1 MAVTPLT
8 TVPKGGANDELA
20 YRELPHNLEAE
31 QALLGALLVNN
42 AAAEKVQGFL
52 MPEHFYEPVHGR
64 IFDAIVKLMERGQ
77 TADPVK
83 LKPYFKDDPALED
96 VGGVSYIVRL
106 AASAPTVFNP
116 EDYARTVYDLALR
129 RVLIEI
135 GEKLT
140 TTAYDSPVDS
150 SAAEQIEAAEQDLFQ
165 LAEIG
170 QVEGGFK
177 RFRTSMKDALGNIE
191 AARKDPDE
199 LSGVTTGLKAL
210 NAKLGGLHKSDLIV
224 LAGRPSMGK
233 TALGT
238 NIAFAAAKRFLEDKE
253 SGLEPGK
260 SKGAV
265 VGFFSLEMSADQL
278 ANRILAERSGISS
291 ELLRRGMIKDNDF
304 REVVRAVQEL
314 EELPLFIDDTP
325 ALTISSLRTRARR
338 LRRLEN
344 LGLIVVDY
352 LQLLHGSGRGTA
364 AENRVLEISEITRG
378 LKNLAKELQVPV
390 LALSQLSR
398 AVEQRDNKHP
408 QLSDLRESGTIEQD
422 ADVVLFIYREEY
434 YKEKDQPSDKSSPEF
449 AKWMEDM
456 EKIYGVAEIIVGKQ
470 RHGPTGMVK
479 LRFDKEVT
487 RFTDLASESALPEQ
501 LE

>member
-1 MAVTPLT
+1 MAVTPLP
-8 TVPKGGANDELA
+8 TVSKAEANPEPVM
-20 YRELPHNLEAE
+20 RELPHNLEAE

-42 AAAEKVQGFL
+42 AAAEKVQSFL
-52 MPEHFYEPVHGR
+52 EPHHFFEPVHSR
-64 IFDAIVKLMERGQ
+64 IFDAILKLMERGQ
-77 TADPVK
+77 TADPIK
-83 LKPYFKDDPALED
+83 LKPFFKDDPALED
-96 VGGVSYIVRL
+96 VGGSAYIVRL
-106 AASAPTVFNP
+106 AASAPTIFNP
-116 EDYARTVYDLALR
+116 EDYAKTVYDLALR
-129 RVLIEI
+129 RALIEI
-135 GEKLT
+135 SEKMTL
-140 TTAYDSPVDS
+140 TAYDSPIET
-150 SAAEQIEAAEQDLFQ
+150 SATEQIERAEQDLFL
-165 LAEIG
+165 LAEVG
-170 QVEGGFK
+170 RVEGGFK
-177 RFRTSMKDALGNIE
+177 RFRMSMKEALGNIE

-210 NAKLGGLHKSDLIV
+210 NAKLGGLHKSDLVV

-238 NIAFAAAKRFLEDKE
+238 NIAFAAAKRFLEDRE
-253 SGLEPGK
+253 AGSDPLK

-291 ELLRRGMIKDNDF
+291 ELLRRGMIKDQDF

-338 LRRLEN
+338 LKRLEN
-344 LGLIVVDY
+344 LGMVVVDY
-352 LQLLHGSGRGTA
+352 LQLLRGTGKGTA
-364 AENRVLEISEITRG
+364 GENRVLEISEITRG
-378 LKNLAKELQVPV
+378 LKNLAKELNVPV

-398 AVEQRDNKHP
+398 QVEQRDNKRP

-422 ADVVLFIYREEY
+422 ADVVIFIFREEY
-434 YKEKDQPSDKSSPEF
+434 YKEKDQPSDKGSAEY

-456 EKIYGVAEIIVGKQ
+456 EKIYGVAEIIIGKQ

-487 RFTDLASESALPEQ
+487 RFSDLASENSLPEQ
-501 LE
+501 FE

>member
-1 MAVTPLT
+1 MAVTPLPALSKLDPST
-8 TVPKGGANDELA
+8 EAVV
-20 YRELPHNLEAE
+20 RELPHNLEAE

-42 AAAEKVQGFL
+42 AAAEKVQSFL
-52 MPEHFYEPVHGR
+52 EPHHFFEPVHSR
-64 IFDAIVKLMERGQ
+64 VYDAILKLMERGQ
-77 TADPVK
+77 TADPIK
-83 LKPYFKDDPALED
+83 LKPFFKDDPALAD
-96 VGGVSYIVRL
+96 VGGSAYIVRL
-106 AASAPTVFNP
+106 AASAPTIFNP
-116 EDYARTVYDLALR
+116 EDYAKTVYDLALR
-129 RVLIEI
+129 RALIEI
-135 GEKLT
+135 SEKMTL
-140 TTAYDSPVDS
+140 TAYDSPIDT
-150 SAAEQIEAAEQDLFQ
+150 SAAEQIERAEQDLFQ
-165 LAEIG
+165 LAEVG
-170 QVEGGFK
+170 RVEGGFK
-177 RFRTSMKDALGNIE
+177 RFRMSMKDALGNIE

-210 NAKLGGLHKSDLIV
+210 NAKLGGLHKSDLVV

-238 NIAFAAAKRFLEDKE
+238 NIAFAAAKRFLEDRE
-253 SGLEPGK
+253 AGSDPLK

-291 ELLRRGMIKDNDF
+291 ELLRRGMIKDEDF

-338 LRRLEN
+338 LKRLEN
-344 LGLIVVDY
+344 LGMVVVDY
-352 LQLLHGSGRGTA
+352 LQLLRGTGKGTA
-364 AENRVLEISEITRG
+364 GENRVLEISEITRG
-378 LKNLAKELQVPV
+378 LKNLAKELNVPV

-398 AVEQRDNKHP
+398 QVEQRDNKRP

-422 ADVVLFIYREEY
+422 ADVVIFIFREEY
-434 YKEKDQPSDKSSPEF
+434 YKEKDQPSDKGTAEY
-449 AKWMEDM
+449 AKWIEDM
-456 EKIYGVAEIIVGKQ
+456 EKIYGVAEIIIGKQ

-487 RFTDLASESALPEQ
+487 RFSDLATESSLPEQ
-501 LE
+501 FD